1 MTSGFANYKKFQ
13 AGNKTR
19 SFSPSRHP
27 ILYMVAVHDE
37 NLMCHPVQNKIR
49 LITGRNAYH
58 EEQSRNTV
66 LTRKTFIVLSQPTDI
81 MYLQEIEN

>member
-1 MTSGFANYKKFQ
+1 MTSGYKKFQ

-37 NLMCHPVQNKIR
+37 NLMYHPVQNK
-49 LITGRNAYH
+49 
-58 EEQSRNTV
+58 
-66 LTRKTFIVLSQPTDI
+66 
-81 MYLQEIEN
+81 